1 MPTVPTRT
9 DEFLTWAEQRAQTW
23 QAQPSSIGLSP
34 SQSTLMVNA
43 VLLARAKFADRAKAA
58 TAAQIATNEQNDAVR
73 DARRVTSDLIR
84 AIRGFAANSENPN
97 DVLNRAELPLPQP
110 AAPLPPPGKPNTVNV
125 GITPTTGAITLS
137 WKVTNPAGASGTSY
151 IVRRRVGNTGEFAFV
166 GVTGTKKF
174 TDSTFTAGPDSV
186 QYTIQ
191 GQRSDVAG
199 PVSDI
204 VTINFGRSGAGG
216 PGRSLSE
223 FTVVGG
229 EKLAADTAG
238 TSTKLA
244 A

>member
-23 QAQPSSIGLSP
+23 QVQPTAIGLTTAQAVSM
-34 SQSTLMVNA
+34 QSA
-43 VLLARAKFADRAKAA
+43 VLLARGKFADRAKAQ
-58 TAAQIATNEQNDAVR
+58 TAAEIATNEQNTAVR

-84 AIRGFAANSENPN
+84 AIRGFAANSDDPN
-97 DVLNRAELPLPQP
+97 MILNMAELPLPSSG
-110 AAPLPPPGKPNTVNV
+110 APLPPPGKPNTVNV
-125 GITPTTGAITLS
+125 AITPTTGAITLS
-137 WKVTNPAGASGTSY
+137 WKVVNPAGASGTSY
-151 IVRRRVGNTGEFAFV
+151 IVRRRTGNTGEFVFV

-174 TDSTFTAGPDSV
+174 TDSSFVAGPDSV

-199 PVSDI
+199 LVSDI
-204 VTINFGRSGAGG
+204 VTINFGRTG
-216 PGRSLSE
+216 PGRAE

-229 EKLAADTAG
+229 TAVSEGEDAA
-238 TSTKLA
+238 SETKLA

>member
-1 MPTVPTRT
+1 MSVVPNRIE
-9 DEFLTWAEQRAQTW
+9 DYLNWAEQRAQTW
-23 QAQPSSIGLSP
+23 QSAPTTIGLTAA
-34 SQSTLMVNA
+34 QATAMANA
-43 VLLARAKFADRAKAA
+43 VSLARVKFADRAKAA
-58 TAAQIATNEQNDAVR
+58 TAAQIATNEQDDAVR
-73 DARRVTSDLIR
+73 ASRRLTSDLIR
-84 AIRGFAANSENPN
+84 AIRGFAANSVNPN

-110 AAPLPPPGKPNTVNV
+110 AAPLPPPGKPNTINV

-174 TDSTFTAGPDSV
+174 VDSTFTAGPDSV

-204 VTINFGRSGAGG
+204 VTINFGRSG

-238 TSTKLA
+238 SSTKLA